1 MTDFSNWPENP
12 YRNYGGVN
20 GHKICLMHDNQPY
33 MVKIFHPDVP
43 EDKPAGAYSEYISC
57 HIYKMLGIPAQ
68 ETILGHYSS
77 DGINFLAVACKDFC
91 KPADHLL
98 EFSMI
103 RNGIV
108 SSSNSGENRYLEPIL
123 LSIQEQTMVPVETL
137 EQRFWD
143 MVVVDSLI
151 GNFDRHVGN
160 FGIIANELTQTRKLA
175 PVYDCG
181 SSLYPAANEETIRVI
196 LNSRE
201 KQLQRIYEF
210 PRSAYLNQQNQK
222 IKYLDLLQY
231 PACAPSL
238 KRLYPRIDM
247 DKIQEFIQNIPELS
261 SIRKEFYIHMLSLR
275 KKLLLEY
282 AYTYLPSKEN
292 TSENSPSVAQ
302 LADEVHQRE
311 NFSQIFEKNSCRE
324 RYQKLMKDLLK
335 EYIHP
340 KKHIRDSR
348 VDAHAAAILLREGN
362 YSREDIQDAIQA
374 VSPNA
379 PLYPDYPKKIL
390 LLAKEKK
397 NRDFAENYRP
407 KNNNKEHT

>member
-1 MTDFSNWPENP
+1 
-12 YRNYGGVN
+12 
-20 GHKICLMHDNQPY
+20 
-33 MVKIFHPDVP
+33 
-43 EDKPAGAYSEYISC
+43 
-57 HIYKMLGIPAQ
+57 
-68 ETILGHYSS
+68 
-77 DGINFLAVACKDFC
+77 
-91 KPADHLL
+91 
-98 EFSMI
+98 
-103 RNGIV
+103 
-108 SSSNSGENRYLEPIL
+108 
-123 LSIQEQTMVPVETL
+123 
-137 EQRFWD
+137 
-143 MVVVDSLI
+143 MVVVDSFI

-181 SSLYPAANEETIRVI
+181 SSLYPAADERRIHLILDSQEE
-196 LNSRE
+196 
-201 KQLQRIYEF
+201 QLQRVYEF
-210 PRSAYLNQQNQK
+210 PRSAYLNQQNKK

-238 KRLYPRIDM
+238 KRLYPKIDM

-282 AYTYLPSKEN
+282 AYTRLPSKEN
-292 TSENSPSVAQ
+292 TSSVAQ

-311 NFSQIFEKNSCRE
+311 NFFQVFEKNGCRE
-324 RYQKLMKDLLK
+324 RYQELMKELLS

-348 VDAHAAAILLREGN
+348 VDAHATAILLREGN
-362 YSREDIQDAIQA
+362 YSIEDIQDAIQS

-397 NRDFAENYRP
+397 NRDFAEDYRP